1 MSGKQKIFAFY
12 SCAYAICLLP
22 FPVNM
27 EELDVTFA
35 SIDSIVL
42 DVISQKKGVLRF
54 YVVLIISSNSTQ
66 FLAIF

>member
-1 MSGKQKIFAFY
+1 M
-12 SCAYAICLLP
+12 
-22 FPVNM
+22 
-27 EELDVTFA
+27 TFA